1 MGGGGAQMTEGW
13 FWSHP
18 EWLAFARAKGGESDV
33 HVGAANL
40 VVRLGSEG
48 AMWNAVRKGHRADIK
63 AAKRDGVVVIEA
75 SNVAGFSVYARIHSA
90 VAKKPRPNASYR
102 AQRRSVLS
110 GNARVF
116 VAIVDGVAE
125 VGAAYFYVYEH
136 GSYYASA
143 ARTDDAPRGVAHALV
158 WAAMVALS
166 VDRDWLD
173 MGPEPKPTDSEK
185 DEAIAHFKRGFGAE
199 SIKDWRFVLP

>member
-18 EWLAFARAKGGESDV
+18 EWLAFARAKGGESNV
-33 HVGAANL
+33 HVGAANH

-48 AMWNAVRKGHRADIK
+48 AMWNAVRKGHRADTK

-75 SNVAGFSVYARIHSA
+75 SNVAGLPVYARIHSA
-90 VAKKPRPNASYR
+90 VAKKPRPNAYR

-116 VAIVDGVAE
+116 VATSMALPSWCGVLL
-125 VGAAYFYVYEH
+125 
-136 GSYYASA
+136 
-143 ARTDDAPRGVAHALV
+143 RL
-158 WAAMVALS
+158 
-166 VDRDWLD
+166 
-173 MGPEPKPTDSEK
+173 
-185 DEAIAHFKRGFGAE
+185 
-199 SIKDWRFVLP
+199 